1 MAKTTNKEKAPEA
14 ATAAATVTPAPA
26 PAKKAPAKKAA
37 AKKAPAK
44 KAAAKKAPV
53 KKAAAAPSTMPA
65 AFGRLQ
71 ERIKKSRS
79 NPNPITEVTAKV
91 AVPPGKKKSATSL
104 CAPAFLKFK
113 ARVKHC
119 REEASKDQVI

>member
-26 PAKKAPAKKAA
+26 PAKKAP

-91 AVPPGKKKSATSL
+91 VVPSGKKKSATSL